1 MGRPSNIH
9 SLFSFDNSWGALWSV
24 WNRITRALSTRE
36 TRLRKHT
43 HTEGMRNIYN
53 MQLVSLYKDR
63 SSWQGFL
70 RVWRGKNGFYNA
82 QRLAIRYI
90 PNLSSSS
97 FSKRFPFELPAAG
110 ASHSAGVWWKKRIE
124 RHVRWRLLLPTIL
137 SVPQIKGKKAAAVAA
152 PPPPSLLSITRP
164 KSRPKHWNSDPH
176 VYSINKKRKRAS
188 FRHIFSS
195 GCCCFSGLPKYGA
208 STFYHHFNK

>member
-1 MGRPSNIH
+1 MGRPSNTH
-9 SLFSFDNSWGALWSV
+9 SFFSFDNSWGALWSV

-53 MQLVSLYKDR
+53 MQLVSLHKDR

-137 SVPQIKGKKAAAVAA
+137 CAADKRKESCCCGCSATAVAA
-152 PPPPSLLSITRP
+152 FDYTAKVTTQTLEFGPPRIQYQQKEKTGQ
-164 KSRPKHWNSDPH
+164 
-176 VYSINKKRKRAS
+176 
-188 FRHIFSS
+188 FSS
-195 GCCCFSGLPKYGA
+195 YFFFWMLLFLRSAKIRRLDIL
-208 STFYHHFNK
+208 SSFQ